1 MKYQLEI
8 LKNTFKHTGI
18 FFIIYIIFLVGDMW
32 ILKTNILLYDYSPQ
46 EIFNYILNFLCYP
59 VTNSYNLEKVPLF
72 FFNILCFII
81 FILYFYMYENIKI
94 HNNMATRYE
103 SKKWVKEKYIFGTI
117 SIIII
122 SLIEYLLI
130 YLFFKSYFYMITYNH
145 LLYPLL
151 SKLLL
156 MSLIYFICNSNKL
169 NLMIKIIFIVTSY
182 FILINYNLYLYIIIF
197 LLTSI
202 TNYFLFDLHKYSFH
216 IKHVII
222 KKKR

>member
-8 LKNTFKHTGI
+8 LKNTFKHIGI

-59 VTNSYNLEKVPLF
+59 VTSSYNLEKVPLF

-130 YLFFKSYFYMITYNH
+130 YLFFKSYFNMITYNH

-151 SKLLL
+151 FKLLL

-169 NLMIKIIFIVTSY
+169 NFIVKSVIIVISY

-216 IKHVII
+216 ITRVII